1 MDNGQLYDPVAN
13 YTKVSLG
20 DCKFNSYEGAGSLFI
35 VNLSLISLRT
45 SESSVSA
52 WHSELEETYYP
63 KRVL

>member
-1 MDNGQLYDPVAN
+1 MDNGQLSDPLAHC
-13 YTKVSLG
+13 TKGSLG
-20 DCKFNSYEGAGSLFI
+20 DGKFNYYKGAGGLFT